1 MNNNLFIK
9 ILISFICIYYYFNI
23 FAILISNTKIMQYE
37 KLEKMEKI
45 NSAMSILQNAVNDF
59 ISVTP
64 ESKSVPKF
72 EEDRLTKTEAA
83 KFVGV
88 SMPTFDKMVKAGK
101 LKQYNIVGQKLFL
114 RSEIIE
120 ALKSND

>member
-59 ISVTP
+59 ISVSP

-101 LKQYNIVGQKLFL
+101 FRQYNIGYRKLFFK
-114 RSEIIE
+114 SEIVE